1 MQRNGGSSRV
11 DMEIFSPPSADGGR
25 YFGKTMSYISN
36 LMDIAI
42 DSAALDALPWD
53 MARENSVLPVAIG
66 AQGLH
71 IVIPAD
77 PDYDVETLLKKLR
90 FVLDMDVTADRGG
103 ATAIEF
109 AINFYYGRKDAV
121 VHNCPVEF
129 QFLCPKHWRDLAP
142 SSDVNI
148 RYCSTCK
155 QNVFLCS
162 DENEMKLRA
171 ATCQCVALAE
181 AFQEP
186 EFMGLIVNNDDFD

>member
-1 MQRNGGSSRV
+1 
-11 DMEIFSPPSADGGR
+11 
-25 YFGKTMSYISN
+25 MSYVSN

-42 DSAALDALPWD
+42 DNAALDALPWD

-66 AQGLH
+66 ERGLR

-77 PDYDVETLLKKLR
+77 PDYDVETLLDKLR
-90 FVLDMDVTADRGG
+90 FVLDMEVTADRGE

-121 VHNCPVEF
+121 VNNCPVDF

-162 DENEMKLRA
+162 DEAEMKLRA
-171 ATCQCVALAE
+171 TSGQCVALAE

-186 EFMGLIVNNDDFD
+186 EFMGLMAIDDDLD